1 MALRVNGQDMK
12 DAVIKA
18 DQFEMKILELVPDR
32 LKANIKGV
40 SRDAF
45 NFVPRF
51 MSMIYSDKVIDA
63 KDTGIVT
70 VGSGKTIEATIEF
83 REKLPIEAFIVMELR
98 YARKKLASIT
108 VE

>member
-1 MALRVNGQDMK
+1 MAFRVNGQDMK
-12 DAVIKA
+12 DAVIKG

-32 LKANIKGV
+32 LKASIKGV

-51 MSMIYSDKVIDA
+51 MSMIYPDKTIDA

-70 VGSGKTIEATIEF
+70 VGSGRTIEVTIEF
-83 REKLPIEAFIVMELR
+83 RERLQIEPFIIMELR
-98 YARKKLASIT
+98 YARKKLASIA

>member
-1 MALRVNGQDMK
+1 MAFRVNGQDMK
-12 DAVIKA
+12 DAVIKG

-32 LKANIKGV
+32 LKASIKGV

-51 MSMIYSDKVIDA
+51 MSMIYPDKTIDA

-70 VGSGKTIEATIEF
+70 VGSGKTIEVGIEF
-83 REKLPIEAFIVMELR
+83 RERLQIEPFIIMELR
-98 YARKKLASIT
+98 YARKKLASIA